1 MLQRLNPELSAYDAL
16 EAARQ
21 VQDSAKQY
29 DQYGYLLNKYE
40 TEGYTAL
47 MSEAD
52 KEAWANAQSVRAA
65 NRSIVEGLTEDL
77 DRLEAGSDAYNKIFA
92 QRNDALNTAVE
103 EGEKRLDEIDATTKA
118 ILTDAEGNDL
128 SKYVTFI
135 NGVAYLNAATMNELT
150 EDQKKS
156 LSVVIQSLNGY
167 AEEYKEVSDQ
177 IIADN
182 EARAQAFID
191 AEAKILEEQIKM
203 LEKRQEA
210 YEKYFDAVDSME
222 EERDRAQTM
231 EDITKQLSA
240 LAGGSG
246 SATNEK
252 RKELLAELESLKE
265 EEAAARREAARE
277 AVIADIETQVEGLNT
292 QLDQVNDS
300 LNAILTA
307 LSNGEWK
314 LETDATGN
322 VKLLQNVGSADAPV
336 WEEYN
341 AYAQGGLVDY
351 TGPAWVDGTPSTP
364 EAFLSA
370 ADTKNMQLLMAAI
383 QNVLDSQTP
392 HYRNQ
397 TDIDAAHDSI
407 HIDNVN
413 IHADQLNDE
422 QDFRNSGQAFAEEF
436 ARAIRQR
443 GININVKR

>member
-1 MLQRLNPELSAYDAL
+1 
-16 EAARQ
+16 
-21 VQDSAKQY
+21 
-29 DQYGYLLNKYE
+29 
-40 TEGYTAL
+40 
-47 MSEAD
+47 
-52 KEAWANAQSVRAA
+52 
-65 NRSIVEGLTEDL
+65 
-77 DRLEAGSDAYNKIFA
+77 
-92 QRNDALNTAVE
+92 
-103 EGEKRLDEIDATTKA
+103 
-118 ILTDAEGNDL
+118 
-128 SKYVTFI
+128 
-135 NGVAYLNAATMNELT
+135 
-150 EDQKKS
+150 
-156 LSVVIQSLNGY
+156 
-167 AEEYKEVSDQ
+167 
-177 IIADN
+177 
-182 EARAQAFID
+182 
-191 AEAKILEEQIKM
+191 
-203 LEKRQEA
+203 
-210 YEKYFDAVDSME
+210 
-222 EERDRAQTM
+222 
-231 EDITKQLSA
+231 
-240 LAGGSG
+240 
-246 SATNEK
+246 
-252 RKELLAELESLKE
+252 
-265 EEAAARREAARE
+265 
-277 AVIADIETQVEGLNT
+277 VIADIETQVEGLNT